1 MSQALIQSKT
11 VITQNTGTSK
21 TMVMSQDAVTNSLS
35 NIDIPIKMKV
45 IR

>member
-21 TMVMSQDAVTNSLS
+21 TMVCRRMRLLIV
-35 NIDIPIKMKV
+35 
-45 IR
+45 